1 MTDPII
7 DRLVPVLAGVPGVAA
22 VVLGGSRAR
31 GTAHRGSDYDIGL
44 YYDPAETLKVPA
56 LAAAVAGI
64 ADEGDAVELTPIGG
78 WGPWINGGA
87 WITVAGAA
95 VDLLYRDLAAVNA
108 VVDAALRGEFTMAYQ
123 AGHPHVFASTI
134 WMGEAALAV
143 PLHDPAGAFA
153 ALRSRVLPFPE
164 PLRRALVKRFSWE
177 ARFALGN
184 ARKALER
191 NEMTYVAGCAFRVLS
206 SLAQVLFA
214 LNGRY
219 LINEKGALDEAA
231 TLPATVP
238 GLERDVRDVWHR
250 IGGGDLEGA
259 LERLEALLEAEDKL
273 VSTTVS
279 SADGSR

>member
-1 MTDPII
+1 MTDPIVE
-7 DRLVPVLAGVPGVAA
+7 RLLPVLMDVRGIAA

-31 GTAHRGSDYDIGL
+31 GTARQGSDYDIGL
-44 YYDPAETLKVPA
+44 YYDPADPFEVPA
-56 LAAAVAGI
+56 LAAAVARI

-87 WITVAGAA
+87 WITVAAAA

-134 WMGEAALAV
+134 WIGEVAVAV

-164 PLRRALVKRFSWE
+164 PLRRSLVERFSWE

-191 NEMTYVAGCAFRVLS
+191 NETTYVAGCAFRVLS

-214 LNGRY
+214 LNRCY
-219 LINEKGALDEAA
+219 LINEKGALTEAA
-231 TLPATVP
+231 ALPSTLP
-238 GLERDVRDVWHR
+238 GLESDVRDVWRR
-250 IGGGDLEGA
+250 IGCGELEGA
-259 LERLEALLEAEDKL
+259 LESLEALLDAQDKL

-279 SADGSR
+279 PVDASR